1 MTAGRHFLTIL
12 CLSSALSAA
21 EPFRPAFH
29 FTPERN
35 WINDPNGMVWHDGEY
50 HLFYQYNPF
59 GEKWGHMSWG
69 HAMSRDLMAWEH
81 LPVALP
87 EKDGIMIF
95 SGSAVVDLK
104 NTSGL
109 GTGSKPPMVAI
120 YTGHRQGHQDQ
131 RIAFSNDR
139 GRTWEQYP
147 GNPVLDL
154 GKADF
159 RDPKVFW
166 HEAKSRWVMAV
177 SLPTEKKI
185 SFYGSADLKKWDHL
199 SDFGPAGALSGIW
212 ECPDFFELPVE
223 QAAGLRKWVLLL
235 NMNPGAPAGGS
246 GCQYFVGDF
255 DGTTFKLD
263 ADYPV
268 AKSYPSETTRL
279 IADFEDG
286 NFATWTRS
294 GASFA
299 AGPTRPAPGTIVG
312 FKGAGIANSFGAGDA
327 DQGTLVSPEFVIDG
341 DWLAFRIGGGNHP
354 ETLGIRL
361 RVDGEVV
368 RSETGNNSSNMES
381 RSWDVRS
388 LRGRKAIVEI
398 HDGHS
403 GSDWG
408 HVMVDHI
415 VMGNGPAPSS
425 GEPALWA
432 DYGPDYY
439 ATVTW
444 SDIPKNDGRRIA
456 LGWMNNWEYA
466 EAIPTS
472 PWRGAMTLPRELGLR
487 RTPDG
492 IRLVQT
498 PVAETAKLRHGS
510 PLRFSGGSMDL
521 ASRWLEQQTA
531 LPETLEVSM
540 ELTGLHSQSRFAL
553 SIHTGADERTVI
565 GYSGERIFVDRT
577 GSGITDFHPKFA
589 ARHEAPVRVVD
600 GRLSIRF
607 FLDRS
612 SLEVFAA
619 KGETSMTY
627 QIFPKPGDRRI
638 TIESDASAPSIGE
651 IVIHPLKAP
660 AQ

>member
-1 MTAGRHFLTIL
+1 MTLTRRLLTFL
-12 CLSSALSAA
+12 CLASALSAV

-69 HAMSRDLMAWEH
+69 HAVSRDLVSWEH

-95 SGSAVVDLK
+95 SGSAVVDWK
-104 NTSGL
+104 NTSGF

-120 YTGHRQGHQDQ
+120 YTGHRQGHQEQ
-131 RIAFSNDR
+131 RISFSNDR
-139 GRTWEQYP
+139 GRTWSQYS
-147 GNPVLDL
+147 GNPVLDF

-185 SFYGSADLKKWDHL
+185 SFYGSADLKKWEHL
-199 SDFGPAGALSGIW
+199 SNFGPAGALSGIW

-223 QAAGLRKWVLLL
+223 NAAGLRKWVLLL

-255 DGTTFKLD
+255 DGTTFTLD
-263 ADYPV
+263 AEV
-268 AKSYPSETTRL
+268 SEKNADLSEMSRV
-279 IADFEDG
+279 IADFEEG
-286 NFATWTRS
+286 GYARWTRS

-299 AGPTRPAPGTIVG
+299 AGPVRPAPGTIHG
-312 FKGAGIANSFGAGDA
+312 FKGSCIANSFGAGDA
-327 DQGTLVSPEFVIDG
+327 DQGTLVSPEFAIDG

-368 RSETGNNSSNMES
+368 RSETGNNSSNMELK
-381 RSWDVRS
+381 SWDLRP
-388 LRGRKAIVEI
+388 LRGRKAVVEI
-398 HDGHS
+398 RDEYS

-415 VMGNGPAPSS
+415 VMGNGPAPLS

-432 DYGPDYY
+432 DFGPDYY

-444 SDIPKNDGRRIA
+444 SDIPKSDGRRIA

-492 IRLVQT
+492 IRLVQN

-510 PLRFSGGSMDL
+510 SLRFSGGSMDL
-521 ASRWLEQQTA
+521 ASRWLKEQTA
-531 LPETLEVSM
+531 LPETLEVSL
-540 ELTGLHSQSRFAL
+540 EFTGLHSQSQFAL
-553 SIHTGADERTVI
+553 SIHTGADERTMI

-577 GSGITDFHPKFA
+577 RSGITDFHPKFA